1 MLNEIRE
8 SKRSNSRHEIKN
20 IASIAASKFGDGQ
33 DSHSDLDG
41 IGGTALYLPPEAQ
54 IDEEFGGGYKEHG
67 GMKLVFIGNSFS
79 FTPFGFLGVPSPGIH
94 PTSGSRSFVLESLVI
109 FKWEL

>member
-20 IASIAASKFGDGQ
+20 IASIAASKFGDGH

-67 GMKLVFIGNSFS
+67 GMKHCSLELFSLFVVVFF
-79 FTPFGFLGVPSPGIH
+79 FLDLISPPPVIH
-94 PTSGSRSFVLESLVI
+94 F
-109 FKWEL
+109 

>member
-79 FTPFGFLGVPSPGIH
+79 FLMCGRFFFDLIPPPVIH
-94 PTSGSRSFVLESLVI
+94 F
-109 FKWEL
+109 